1 MLSTEKQPQHLLVKN
16 DRSFSA
22 NVVADEDRPLPPAK
36 ESKAR
41 DRLLGTASAIFYAE
55 GINSV
60 GVDRIVSE
68 SAVTRATFYRHFASK
83 QDLVLAY
90 LQAAHDAISTEFAT
104 LVASHA
110 PDRLLEA
117 VAADIARQLGQPG
130 FHGCAFICAAAEF
143 EDPDD
148 PIRRAVIAHRDWFH
162 GAVRDAFV
170 RAGHARPEE
179 AARQYVMLRDGA
191 MVGGDLG
198 DPALAA
204 QTFQRSVG
212 ELLRRG

>member
-1 MLSTEKQPQHLLVKN
+1 MSRTIVLSLVSSPPVKIA
-16 DRSFSA
+16 R
-22 NVVADEDRPLPPAK
+22 LPPAK
-36 ESKAR
+36 DSEAR

-60 GVDRIVSE
+60 GVDRIVSQ

-90 LQAAHDAISTEFAT
+90 LQAAHDAIEAGFAS
-104 LVASHA
+104 LVETHE

-117 VAADIARQLGQPG
+117 VCEDIVGQIEQPG

-148 PIRRAVIAHRDWFH
+148 PIRRAVVAHRDWFL
-162 GAVRDAFV
+162 GAVRDAFGA
-170 RAGHARPEE
+170 AGHEHPEE

-191 MVGGDLG
+191 MVGGHLG
-198 DPALAA
+198 DPALVAR
-204 QTFQRSVG
+204 TFRRSVG
-212 ELLRRG
+212 ELLRSGGDEPV